1 MNPAHSQTL
10 AAALFTDSL
19 HDHNSLSSAIFFFQ
33 STVTRSVTHF
43 LFIIYDIFNAKLYQF
58 ATEDS

>member
-10 AAALFTDSL
+10 PAALFTDSL
-19 HDHNSLSSAIFFFQ
+19 HDHNSLSSAIFFFNLQ
-33 STVTRSVTHF
+33 
-43 LFIIYDIFNAKLYQF
+43 YDIFNAKLYQF

>member
-19 HDHNSLSSAIFFFQ
+19 HDHNSLSSA
-33 STVTRSVTHF
+33 RSVTHF

>member
-19 HDHNSLSSAIFFFQ
+19 HDHKYSLSSATFFFNLQ
-33 STVTRSVTHF
+33 
-43 LFIIYDIFNAKLYQF
+43 YDIFNAKLYQF